1 MNEIIVAI
9 IGSGVL
15 AALISGCFSIWSTRY
30 NNKANIKNKNRMDTI
45 DNIAKPF
52 TEVLSESYFLNDI
65 EGYLQPS
72 EILSRLENMRV
83 NLIYIKILLYDIEY
97 NKNLIKNITR
107 VNELLSESIKL
118 TRKEAQLQEGVISV
132 ESGIDSELHKKLIE
146 LEEDITKYILTQRER
161 AESHKC

>member
-1 MNEIIVAI
+1 
-9 IGSGVL
+9 
-15 AALISGCFSIWSTRY
+15 
-30 NNKANIKNKNRMDTI
+30 MDTI

-65 EGYLQPS
+65 ESYLQPS

-97 NKNLIKNITR
+97 NKNLVKNITR

-118 TRKEAQLQEGVISV
+118 TRKEAQLQEGVITV
-132 ESGIDSELHKKLIE
+132 KSGIDSELHKKLIE